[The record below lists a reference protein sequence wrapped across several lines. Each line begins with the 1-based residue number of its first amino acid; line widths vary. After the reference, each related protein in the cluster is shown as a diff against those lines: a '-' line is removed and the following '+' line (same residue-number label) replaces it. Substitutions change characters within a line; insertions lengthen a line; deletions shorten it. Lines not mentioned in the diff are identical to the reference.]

1 MRITDGMRL
10 NDALATEARTSQQMY
25 NLTQEASSG
34 YKVNAPSDDPAAYAS
49 IVSLDSKIA
58 ILGARG
64 TAATQASND
73 LSTADDVLSS
83 ASDVLVQAKQT
94 ALEMSNGTVDPTS
107 RAAAAATIDGL
118 SQSLLAIANTQGSN
132 GYLFGGTATG
142 APPFGATGNF
152 VGNSGTTQIEV
163 ADGVTAQTNVSGA
176 AAFTAAGGRDIFAD
190 LQALSSALTSNN
202 LPGITAGISN
212 LASDNSQI
220 IAARVSAGEL
230 GDRLQSSST
239 VIANATTEEQTQ
251 LADTQDADVAQVYS
265 EFEAS
270 QTSYESALSV
280 TKQILS
286 LPTVLQS

>member
-1 MRITDGMRL
+1 MRITDGKRL
-10 NDALATEARTSQQMY
+10 NDALASEARTSQQMY

-34 YKVNAPSDDPAAYAS
+34 YKINSPSDDPAGYAT

-58 ILGARG
+58 ILTARG
-64 TAATQASND
+64 TAATQASGD

-83 ASDVLVQAKQT
+83 ASDLLVQAKQT
-94 ALEMSNGTVDPTS
+94 AIEMSNGTVDAAS
-107 RAAAAATIDGL
+107 RAAAASSISGVA
-118 SQSLLAIANTQGSN
+118 QSLVSIANTEGST

-142 APPFGATGNF
+142 SPPFDATGNF
-152 VGNSGTTQIEV
+152 LGNAGTTQIEV

-176 AAFTAAGGRDIFAD
+176 AAFTAAGGRNIFAD
-190 LQALSSALTSNN
+190 LQTLSTALTNN
-202 LPGITAGISN
+202 DVPGITAGIAN
-212 LASDNSQI
+212 LTSDNSQI

-239 VIANATTEEQTQ
+239 VITNATTEDQSE
-251 LADTQDADVAQVYS
+251 LADTKDADVAQVYS

-270 QTSYESALSV
+270 QTSYQSALSV

>member
-10 NDALATEARTSQQMY
+10 NDALASEARTSEQMF

-34 YKVNAPSDDPAAYAS
+34 YKVNSPSDDPAAYAS
-49 IVSLDSKIA
+49 VVSLDSKIA

-64 TAATQASND
+64 AAATEASND
-73 LSTADDVLSS
+73 LGTADGVLSS
-83 ASDVLVQAKQT
+83 ASDLLVQAKQT
-94 ALEMSNGTVDPTS
+94 ALEMSNGTVDPAS
-107 RAAAAATIDGL
+107 RAAAAATINGL
-118 SQSLLAIANTQGSN
+118 SQSLLAVANAQGSN

-142 APPFGATGNF
+142 SPPFDPSGNF
-152 VGNSGTTQIEV
+152 LGNSGTTQIEV

-176 AAFTAAGGRDIFAD
+176 AAFTAAGGRNIFAD
-190 LQALSSALTSNN
+190 LQALSTALTSNDV
-202 LPGITAGISN
+202 PTITASIAN
-212 LASDNSQI
+212 LDSDNSQI
-220 IAARVSAGEL
+220 IASRVSAGEL

-239 VIANATTEEQTQ
+239 VIANATTEDQTQ

-270 QTSYESALSV
+270 QTSYQAALSV

-286 LPTVLQS
+286 LPTMLQS

>member
-34 YKVNAPSDDPAAYAS
+34 YKVNSPSDDPAAYAS

-58 ILGARG
+58 ILNARG

-94 ALEMSNGTVDPTS
+94 ALEMSNGTVDATT
-107 RAAAAATIDGL
+107 RAGAAATIDGL

-142 APPFGATGNF
+142 TPPFGATGNF

-190 LQALSSALTSNN
+190 LQALSAALTSNN
-202 LPGITAGISN
+202 LSGITAGISN
-212 LASDNSQI
+212 LASANSQI

-239 VIANATTEEQTQ
+239 VIANATTEDQTE

-270 QTSYESALSV
+270 QTSYQSALSV